1 MTFNENGQQQVASNN
16 AELQT
21 KWMKVTRK
29 TYKETIRRGQNESI
43 EAQLMKDDDNYENLN

>member
-21 KWMKVTRK
+21 KWMKVTWK